1 MQSQIEIIYS
11 AAQALKPS
19 DTTFSDHWVE
29 TGVVRLTEYG
39 PKLIALSE
47 APIENLTRAADT
59 IDIFTDGSAFDE
71 KAGWGLVVC
80 KESTVIEEA
89 YGPVLLTAPAHCPE
103 MYLGAEAHTNNT
115 GELSGVAH
123 ACRYALHIEKPTPRV
138 EIHSDSMYAI
148 NVSTGRWKPKKNK
161 KIAKVSRALMRKLKL
176 SYGTRRVSVRHVR
189 AHTGIKNNERADAN
203 AKRGVHAA
211 PTPWPSPRPSPAP
224 AHAQHVP
231 RPRPPPSDPPSPRP
245 PPEPPP

>member
-1 MQSQIEIIYS
+1 MLFK
-11 AAQALKPS
+11 ALVLG
-19 DTTFSDHWVE
+19 HV
-29 TGVVRLTEYG
+29 L
-39 PKLIALSE
+39 LA
-47 APIENLTRAADT
+47 
-59 IDIFTDGSAFDE
+59 SAFENKALRALQADVDTLE
-71 KAGWGLVVC
+71 KTLNGGD
-80 KESTVIEEA
+80 
-89 YGPVLLTAPAHCPE
+89 
-103 MYLGAEAHTNNT
+103 M
-115 GELSGVAH
+115 
-123 ACRYALHIEKPTPRV
+123 EKRERMIP
-138 EIHSDSMYAI
+138 HSDSMYAI
-148 NVSTGRWKPKKNK
+148 NVSTGRWKPKRNQ

-245 PPEPPP
+245 PPEPPPSSY